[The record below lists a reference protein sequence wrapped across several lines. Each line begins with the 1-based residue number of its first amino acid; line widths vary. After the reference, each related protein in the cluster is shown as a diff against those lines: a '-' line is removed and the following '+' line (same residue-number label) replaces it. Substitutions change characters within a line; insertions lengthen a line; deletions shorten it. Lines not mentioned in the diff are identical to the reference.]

1 MQPSE
6 VEQLPFYEYEFIVQN
21 LIDIL
26 KEKQEAEEGQT
37 KQYKDMSPGQ
47 LMKDASRNLPGGM
60 KTPKMPNMNSYSPA
74 SFPGI
79 PSSLKI

>member
-6 VEQLPFYEYEFIVQN
+6 IEKLPYYEYEFIVQN

-26 KEKQEAEEGQT
+26 KEKQEAEGAQSKEYG
-37 KQYKDMSPGQ
+37 DMSPGK
-47 LMKDASRNLPGGM
+47 LMKDAGKNLPGGM
-60 KTPKMPNMNSYSPA
+60 KMPSMKSYSPA